1 MGNKKSFF
9 FFVFG
14 GENRGRETGELAMAM
29 AMASSPPPPTSASAS
44 ASHSLLLLAL
54 AALGA
59 LSLLKLLRRSA
70 CWLWRH
76 FLRPG
81 KSLARYGSWALVTGC
96 TDGIGR
102 SIATELARRGLNLL
116 LVARSREKAERLAAE
131 IASLHGGVQVQV
143 VLLDLAAAEA
153 ELEAGLSRVEE
164 AVAGLDLGILV
175 NNAGVSYPYA
185 RFFHEVD
192 PDLAL
197 HLLRI
202 NVHAMVRMV
211 QIVLPGML
219 KRRRG
224 AILNLG
230 SGSASVLPSDPLYT
244 LYTATKGYAIVDQY
258 VCMYVWKC

>member
-1 MGNKKSFF
+1 
-9 FFVFG
+9 
-14 GENRGRETGELAMAM
+14 MAM
-29 AMASSPPPPTSASAS
+29 AMASSLPPPAS
-44 ASHSLLLLAL
+44 ASHSPPSLLLLAL

-59 LSLLKLLRRSA
+59 LSLLDLLRRSS

-81 KSLARYGSWALVTGC
+81 KALRRYGSWALVTGC

-102 SIATELARRGLNLL
+102 SFAMELARRGLNLL
-116 LVARSREKAERLAAE
+116 LVARSREKAERLAAD
-131 IASLHGGVQVQV
+131 IAHLHGAGQVQV
-143 VLLDLAAAEA
+143 VVLDLAAPAEA
-153 ELEAGLSRVEE
+153 ELEAGLARVEE
-164 AVAGLDLGILV
+164 TVAALDLGILI
-175 NNAGVSYPYA
+175 NNAGISYPYA

-192 PDLAL
+192 PELTL
-197 HLLRI
+197 HMLRI

-244 LYTATKGYAIVDQY
+244 LYTATKGYASIDS
-258 VCMYVWKC
+258 VCMNVGMHGRLGLGLGLGLG